1 MIDIALILTM
11 TTNFFIISWRNE
23 PRTQIIRWKC
33 FVFPKYTPS
42 PFAWQTIIRRILIF
56 YKNYYIIF
64 IEKDKELS
72 FFKNIE
78 RRT

>member
-11 TTNFFIISWRNE
+11 TANFFIISWRNE
-23 PRTQIIRWKC
+23 PRTQIIRRKH

-42 PFAWQTIIRRILIF
+42 PFVWQTIIRRILIF

-64 IEKDKELS
+64 IEKDEKKPFLIKIK
-72 FFKNIE
+72 F
-78 RRT
+78 